1 MMNKT
6 QTIRARVAP
15 NLKERAESI
24 LDTLGLNASQAIT
37 LFYRQIELRNG
48 LPFEVTLPPAAT
60 PNALTAKTLKK
71 SARGKNLVV
80 CKDADDMC
88 AKLGI

>member
-1 MMNKT
+1 MMTKT

-15 NLKERAESI
+15 NLKAHAESI
-24 LDTLGLNASQAIT
+24 LDALGLSTSQAIT

-48 LPFEVTLPPAAT
+48 LPFEVALPAT
-60 PNALTAKTLKK
+60 PNAVTAKTLQA
-71 SARGKNLVV
+71 SAQGQDLVV
-80 CKDADDMC
+80 CDNADDLC